1 MDTEIIEDSAIVV
14 ETETKVKP
22 KRKTTSKVVLEASDG
37 KVADKV
43 VDIDAKPK
51 RKTAKKEVESVE
63 TEVAVEVAAK
73 PKRKTKAEAVA
84 IVEETVKP
92 AKKAKVEKVI
102 AETVTIEEVVEKP
115 KKKAKAEKE
124 VVISDEIEVVTEPI
138 ANIGGDAKPKKK
150 KKRHEHG
157 HKDDAEVPQIAVEKE
172 IVVEIEEEE
181 VDDVEEVREIED
193 SNSFSQ
199 FALNEKL
206 LRAVNDLGYET
217 PSPIQLKTIP
227 LLLDGNDIVGQAQ
240 TGTGKTAAFA
250 LPALHL
256 IDEKSKALQ
265 VLVLTP
271 TRELAIQVAE
281 AFHSYAKHFGRIK
294 VLPVY
299 GGTAIFQQI
308 KHLQQ
313 GVQVVVGT
321 PGRLMDHMRRETLD
335 LSGLKMVVLDEADEM
350 LRMGFAE
357 DVEWILSH
365 TGENRQTAL
374 FSATMPRQVRRIAER
389 YLKDAVN
396 IQIEQ
401 KLMDVPLISQ
411 YYLNVSEGQ
420 KSDVVT
426 RLLEIESTSGEAV
439 LIFHRTKLGAA
450 NLADKLQ
457 ARGYSA
463 EAMHGDMSQAQRES
477 VIKKLRSGL
486 VEIVIATDVAARG
499 LDVDRISTVINYDP
513 PSDVENYV
521 HRIGRTGRAG
531 REGKAILLITPRQQR
546 MKGDI
551 ERFTKQRIEALKM
564 PTKADIAARRVALL
578 KERILKTLEHDEL
591 EFHLSLI
598 EEIAEESGKDV
609 AEVAAAAVL
618 LISGDKPITVKIEP
632 ETSKPT
638 NRVVNDEGMVRLF
651 MDVGRRDNVSPS
663 DIVGAI
669 ANEGDVPGKTIGA
682 IDVHDRHTLVDV
694 PSQYVDQVLANMK
707 STKIRSQQANIRIA
721 EDAANA
727 SETREP
733 SRPREIRDKSFERER
748 PANRERSFDREKPSF
763 SRDRDDNR
771 GGRSSGGDRP
781 SFGRDRD
788 DNRGGG
794 GRSFGGGGGD
804 RPQNR
809 ERSFGGGGDRPSF
822 GRDRDDN
829 RGGGGRSFGGGGGDR
844 PQNRERSFGGGG
856 DRPSFGRDR
865 DDNRGGGRSFG
876 GGGGDRPQNRDR
888 SFGGD
893 RPSFGRDRDDN
904 RGGGG
909 GRSFGGGGGD
919 RPQNRERS
927 FGGDRPSFG
936 RDRDDNR
943 GGGRSSGGDRFESRD
958 KPFSRDGDDAPNKFF
973 SSFAKPEK
981 RNAKSKSNPGDFK
994 KRKKVIKVKR

>member
-1 MDTEIIEDSAIVV
+1 MDTEMIEDSAIVV
-14 ETETKVKP
+14 ENETKAKP
-22 KRKTTSKVVLEASDG
+22 KRKTTSKVVAKASDE
-37 KVADKV
+37 KVANEV
-43 VDIDAKPK
+43 VDIAAKPK
-51 RKTAKKEVESVE
+51 RKTAKKEVESAE
-63 TEVAVEVAAK
+63 TEVIVEVAAR
-73 PKRKTKAEAVA
+73 PKRKTKADA
-84 IVEETVKP
+84 ITIPEETAKP
-92 AKKAKVEKVI
+92 VKKAKVEKVI
-102 AETVTIEEVVEKP
+102 AEAVIIDEVVEKP

-124 VVISDEIEVVTEPI
+124 VLISEEVEIITESS

-150 KKRHEHG
+150 KKRHEHEHTAVVEVP
-157 HKDDAEVPQIAVEKE
+157 HKDIKEKL
-172 IVVEIEEEE
+172 VV
-181 VDDVEEVREIED
+181 EVREEKIDDFEEVIEID
-193 SNSFSQ
+193 NSNSFGQ

-250 LPALHL
+250 LPALNK
-256 IDEKSKALQ
+256 IDERSKALQ

-281 AFHSYAKHFGRIK
+281 AFHSYAKHFERIK

-321 PGRLMDHMRRETLD
+321 PGRIMDHMRRETLD
-335 LSGLKMVVLDEADEM
+335 LSNLKMVVLDEADEM

-357 DVEWILSH
+357 DVEWILGH
-365 TGENRQTAL
+365 TGEDRQTAL
-374 FSATMPRQVRRIAER
+374 FSATMPRQVRRIADR

-401 KLMDVPLISQ
+401 KLMEVPLISQ

-426 RLLEIESTSGEAV
+426 RLLEIESASGEAV

-551 ERFTKQRIEALKM
+551 ERYTKQRIEALKM
-564 PTKADIAARRVALL
+564 PTKADIAARRIALL

-598 EEIAEESGKDV
+598 EEIAEESGKDI

-618 LISGDKPITVKIEP
+618 LISGDKPITVKVEP
-632 ETSKPT
+632 ETTKSV

-707 STKIRSQQANIRIA
+707 STKIRSQQANIRLA
-721 EDAANA
+721 EDAANVT
-727 SETREP
+727 ETRE
-733 SRPREIRDKSFERER
+733 SARPREIRDRNFERER
-748 PANRERSFDREKPSF
+748 PVNRERSFDRGK
-763 SRDRDDNR
+763 
-771 GGRSSGGDRP
+771 P

-794 GRSFGGGGGD
+794 RSFGGD
-804 RPQNR
+804 R
-809 ERSFGGGGDRPSF
+809 SSF

-829 RGGGGRSFGGGGGDR
+829 RGGGRSF
-844 PQNRERSFGGGG
+844 GG

-876 GGGGDRPQNRDR
+876 G
-888 SFGGD
+888 D

-904 RGGGG
+904 RGGG
-909 GRSFGGGGGD
+909 
-919 RPQNRERS
+919 RS

-943 GGGRSSGGDRFESRD
+943 GGGRSFGGDRPSFGRDRDDNRGGGRSFGGDRPSFGRDRDDNRGGGRSFGGDRFESRE
-958 KPFSRDGDDAPNKFF
+958 KPFSRDGDDAPKKFF

>member
-1 MDTEIIEDSAIVV
+1 MDTEIIEESAIVA

-22 KRKTTSKVVLEASDG
+22 KRKSTSKKVIEISTESTESTESVEKVDDLVV
-37 KVADKV
+37 
-43 VDIDAKPK
+43 KPK
-51 RKTAKKEVESVE
+51 RKTAKKEIDVKEIE
-63 TEVAVEVAAK
+63 AEVVAK
-73 PKRKTKAEAVA
+73 PKRKAKAEAEVI
-84 IVEETVKP
+84 IVDEE
-92 AKKAKVEKVI
+92 VEKPNKKTKTKNEVVI
-102 AETVTIEEVVEKP
+102 AE
-115 KKKAKAEKE
+115 
-124 VVISDEIEVVTEPI
+124 EIVTEIKPI
-138 ANIGGDAKPKKK
+138 AEIGGEAKPKKK
-150 KKRHEHG
+150 KKRHEHE
-157 HKDDAEVPQIAVEKE
+157 HAVSAAVVAEIAAEATPEVTKKVEKKVAVVEVKEIEVVEKE
-172 IVVEIEEEE
+172 VIEQVEEIEYT
-181 VDDVEEVREIED
+181 
-193 SNSFSQ
+193 NSFKQ
-199 FALNEKL
+199 FALDEKL

-227 LLLDGNDIVGQAQ
+227 LLLGGNDIVGQAQ

-250 LPALHL
+250 LPALNL
-256 IDEKSKALQ
+256 IEEKSKALQ

-281 AFHSYAKHFGRIK
+281 AFHSYAKHYGRIK

-321 PGRLMDHMRRETLD
+321 PGRIMDHMRRETLD
-335 LSGLKMVVLDEADEM
+335 LTNLKMVVLDEADEM

-365 TGENRQTAL
+365 TPEDRQTAL

-411 YYLNVSEGQ
+411 FYLNVSEGQ
-420 KSDVVT
+420 KSDVLT

-477 VIKKLRSGL
+477 VIKKLRAGQ

-499 LDVDRISTVINYDP
+499 LDVDRITSVINYDM

-531 REGKAILLITPRQQR
+531 REGRAILLVTPRQQR
-546 MKGDI
+546 MKSDI
-551 ERFTKQRIEALKM
+551 ERFTKQRIEPLKL

-618 LISGDKPITVKIEP
+618 LIAGDKPISVKVEPQIERS
-632 ETSKPT
+632 ETRG
-638 NRVVNDEGMVRLF
+638 NRDEGMVRLF
-651 MDVGRRDNVSPS
+651 MDVGRRDKVSPS

-669 ANEGDVPGKTIGA
+669 ANEGDVPGKVIGA
-682 IDVHDRHTLVDV
+682 IDLHERHTLVDV
-694 PSQYVDQVLANMK
+694 PAQYVDQVLANMK
-707 STKIRSQQANIRIA
+707 ATKIRSQQANVRLA
-721 EDAANA
+721 EDA
-727 SETREP
+727 SPSDEIREE
-733 SRPREIRDKSFERER
+733 RPRRDFA
-748 PANRERSFDREKPSF
+748 PKPEN
-763 SRDRDDNR
+763 RDRNF
-771 GGRSSGGDRP
+771 GGDRP
-781 SFGRDRD
+781 SFNRDRPESRD
-788 DNRGGG
+788 
-794 GRSFGGGGGD
+794 RSF
-804 RPQNR
+804 
-809 ERSFGGGGDRPSF
+809 GGDRPSF
-822 GRDRDDN
+822 NRDRPESRD
-829 RGGGGRSFGGGGGDR
+829 RSFGGDRDR
-844 PQNRERSFGGGG
+844 PASRDRNFGGERPSFNRDRPESRDRSFGG
-856 DRPSFGRDR
+856 DRPSFNRDR
-865 DDNRGGGRSFG
+865 PESRDRNFGGDRDRPANRDRSFG
-876 GGGGDRPQNRDR
+876 GERPSFTRDRPEGRDRSFSGDRDRPANRDR

-893 RPSFGRDRDDN
+893 RPSFNRDRPEGRDRSFSGERPSFNRDRDDN
-904 RGGGG
+904 RGG
-909 GRSFGGGGGD
+909 RSF
-919 RPQNRERS
+919 
-927 FGGDRPSFG
+927 
-936 RDRDDNR
+936 
-943 GGGRSSGGDRFESRD
+943 GGDRFESRD
-958 KPFSRDGDDAPNKFF
+958 KPFSRENRDGDDAPKKFF
-973 SSFAKPEK
+973 STFAKTEK
-981 RNAKSKSNPGDFK
+981 RKSNSSSPGDFK
-994 KRKKVIKVKR
+994 KRKKVIKVKRTK

>member
-1 MDTEIIEDSAIVV
+1 MDTEIIEESAIVA

-22 KRKTTSKVVLEASDG
+22 KRKTTSKAVAENSNENVEKVEELVV
-37 KVADKV
+37 KQ
-43 VDIDAKPK
+43 K
-51 RKTAKKEVESVE
+51 RKSAKKEIDL
-63 TEVAVEVAAK
+63 TAVAVELVAK
-73 PKRKTKAEAVA
+73 PKRKTKAE
-84 IVEETVKP
+84 TV
-92 AKKAKVEKVI
+92 I
-102 AETVTIEEVVEKP
+102 IEEIVEKP
-115 KKKAKAEKE
+115 IKKAKAEKE
-124 VVISDEIEVVTEPI
+124 VVFSEEIVAKVEPI
-138 ANIGGDAKPKKK
+138 AEIGGDAKPKKK
-150 KKRHEHG
+150 KKRHEHE
-157 HKDDAEVPQIAVEKE
+157 HAIAVEVKDN
-172 IVVEIEEEE
+172 ISEE
-181 VDDVEEVREIED
+181 VKEKIIIAEVKEVEEVEELEEVEEVQEID
-193 SNSFSQ
+193 KSNTFSQ
-199 FALNEKL
+199 FALDEKL

-227 LLLDGNDIVGQAQ
+227 LLLGGNDIVGQAQ

-250 LPALHL
+250 LPALNL
-256 IDEKSKALQ
+256 IEEKSKALQ
-265 VLVLTP
+265 VLVLAP

-321 PGRLMDHMRRETLD
+321 PGRIMDHMRRETLD
-335 LSGLKMVVLDEADEM
+335 LTNLKMVVLDEADEM

-365 TGENRQTAL
+365 TPEDRQTAL

-411 YYLNVSEGQ
+411 FYLNVSEGQ
-420 KSDVVT
+420 KSDVLT

-477 VIKKLRSGL
+477 VIKKLRAGQ

-499 LDVDRISTVINYDP
+499 LDVDRITSVINYDM

-531 REGKAILLITPRQQR
+531 REGRAILLVTPRQQR
-546 MKGDI
+546 MKSDI
-551 ERFTKQRIEALKM
+551 ERFTKQRIEPLKL

-618 LISGDKPITVKIEP
+618 LIAGDKPISVKVEPQIERS
-632 ETSKPT
+632 ETRG
-638 NRVVNDEGMVRLF
+638 NRDEGMVRLF
-651 MDVGRRDNVSPS
+651 MDVGRRDKVSPS

-669 ANEGDVPGKTIGA
+669 ANEGDVPGKVIGA
-682 IDVHDRHTLVDV
+682 IDLHERHTLVDV

-707 STKIRSQQANIRIA
+707 ATKIRSQQANVRLA
-721 EDAANA
+721 EDA
-727 SETREP
+727 SPSDEIREE
-733 SRPREIRDKSFERER
+733 RPRRDFAPKPE
-748 PANRERSFDREKPSF
+748 NRD
-763 SRDRDDNR
+763 
-771 GGRSSGGDRP
+771 
-781 SFGRDRD
+781 
-788 DNRGGG
+788 
-794 GRSFGGGGGD
+794 RSFGGDRD
-804 RPQNR
+804 RPA
-809 ERSFGGGGDRPSF
+809 
-822 GRDRDDN
+822 
-829 RGGGGRSFGGGGGDR
+829 
-844 PQNRERSFGGGG
+844 
-856 DRPSFGRDR
+856 
-865 DDNRGGGRSFG
+865 
-876 GGGGDRPQNRDR
+876 NRDR

-893 RPSFGRDRDDN
+893 RPSFNRDRPESRD
-904 RGGGG
+904 
-909 GRSFGGGGGD
+909 RSFGGDRD
-919 RPQNRERS
+919 RPANRDRS
-927 FGGDRPSFG
+927 FGGDRPSFNRDRPESRDRSFG
-936 RDRDDNR
+936 GDRDRPANRDRSFGGDRPSFNRDRDDNR
-943 GGGRSSGGDRFESRD
+943 GGRSFGGDRFESRD
-958 KPFSRDGDDAPNKFF
+958 KPFSRENRDGDDAPKKFF
-973 SSFAKPEK
+973 STFSKPEK
-981 RNAKSKSNPGDFK
+981 RKSKSAIPGDFK
-994 KRKKVIKVKR
+994 KRKKVIKVKRTK